1 MYYVHQLVAMAFLG
15 HVPNGHKM
23 VVDHIDNNKSNN
35 TLENIQV
42 ITTRQNTSK
51 DRFRTNVSSKYIGV
65 FFIKSM
71 NKYRAKIYNNG
82 CEEYLGV
89 FDDEKQAG
97 LAYQKRLKE
106 ITDN

>member
-1 MYYVHQLVAMAFLG
+1 
-15 HVPNGHKM
+15 
-23 VVDHIDNNKSNN
+23 
-35 TLENIQV
+35 
-42 ITTRQNTSK
+42 
-51 DRFRTNVSSKYIGV
+51 
-65 FFIKSM
+65 M